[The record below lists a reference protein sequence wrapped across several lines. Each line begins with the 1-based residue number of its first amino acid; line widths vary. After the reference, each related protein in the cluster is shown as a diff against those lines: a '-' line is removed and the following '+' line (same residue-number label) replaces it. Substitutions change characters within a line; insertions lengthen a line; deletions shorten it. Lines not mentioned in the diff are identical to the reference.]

1 MLSLHSLHYPLD
13 TVNRLTLLRLNF
25 HLPLRKSDSPQPTH
39 SSSNTLLWHLRGLSD
54 LILHAGL
61 LCLQRKLLD
70 VPTHTLSFAH
80 LHAPVLLS
88 PLGERAAL
96 PPSLY
101 AGVQH
106 SIQGSAS
113 QVSI

>member
-54 LILHAGL
+54 LIL
-61 LCLQRKLLD
+61 
-70 VPTHTLSFAH
+70 
-80 LHAPVLLS
+80 
-88 PLGERAAL
+88 
-96 PPSLY
+96 
-101 AGVQH
+101 
-106 SIQGSAS
+106 
-113 QVSI
+113 